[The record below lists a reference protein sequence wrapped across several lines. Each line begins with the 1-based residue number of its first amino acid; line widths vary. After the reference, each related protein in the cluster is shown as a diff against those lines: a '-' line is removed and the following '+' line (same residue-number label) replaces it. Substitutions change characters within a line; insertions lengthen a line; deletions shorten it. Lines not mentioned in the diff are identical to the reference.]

1 MEIGLH
7 QLCPGMKARVTR
19 LDCDGEFSSRLAD
32 FGLVPGTLL
41 SCRYRSPGGSVTA
54 LELRHTVL
62 AIRTGDLRQIHGEVV

>member
-7 QLCPGMKARVTR
+7 QLCPGMTARVTR
-19 LDCDGEFSSRLAD
+19 LACDGEFSSRLAD

-41 SCRYRSPGGSVTA
+41 SCRYRSPCGRVTA

-62 AIRTGDLRQIHGEVV
+62 AIRTEDLRRICGEVV